1 VIRGPGL
8 ILADLSL
15 SKSFAI
21 VEKSAFELR
30 FDAFNAFNHWN
41 PGQPDDTMTDTA
53 LQPNGSTVANVL
65 PNNQQGSSR
74 ILQLSGRFTF

>member
-1 VIRGPGL
+1 M
-8 ILADLSL
+8 SL

-30 FDAFNAFNHWN
+30 FDAFNALNHWN
-41 PGQPDDTMTDTA
+41 PGQPDDTMADTS
-53 LQPNGSTVANVL
+53 LQPNGYPTVANIL
-65 PNNQQGSSR
+65 PNNYQGSAR